1 MKGCVIKNNIKISC
15 ICRIYLLFLYQQ
27 LKNKQLKK
35 EVVMVKK
42 INRLAGGIKGVLF
55 FLFWVAVAAFMVY
68 MVINY

>member
-1 MKGCVIKNNIKISC
+1 VLLKIISKFLVYTVPVY
-15 ICRIYLLFLYQQ
+15 YLCTII
-27 LKNKQLKK
+27 KNKQLKK